1 MGVKVHLSKHRVTA
15 SDQRGHTHTHVC
27 TGTQAGTSPRHTSC
41 HKGADETCFTSSQ
54 GGRRGPHRDAP
65 AWDPPPLTLYPA
77 FSRGRRT
84 SGGSPTRPC
93 TLTGVQSPCGRDN
106 RRTHSG
112 GPQAGGGED
121 GGVQPC
127 RWVHT
132 LQMPGRAHTP
142 TQDGSLAGQQAGR
155 SVQRGQVRAGC
166 LGLGGWGT
174 WAGRARRGFLGG
186 PQHKRHS
193 QRGGRWAEGW
203 PAERGPLGTEPG
215 ARRKKQ
221 AGSPASP
228 GASRAPVAGTCP
240 STATAASVPGS
251 PHCTQDVVA
260 HASGSPSAVREQ
272 PPPGTCC
279 RQSLG
284 THPDLHIGNSG
295 GGPRGLLFPSFLNE
309 SAAWGQDMP
318 SSLVVQTPHAS
329 LVREPKSHTLCDG
342 VAKGNYRSAA
352 DSPYSVVFR
361 CTPQRSSIFTD
372 YIPHKP
378 CPPHAYSVVSDS
390 SPPHWLQ
397 PTRLLC
403 SWDFPARILDWGAIS
418 SSRGSSRPRD

>member
-1 MGVKVHLSKHRVTA
+1 MSFSLKPSPA
-15 SDQRGHTHTHVC
+15 P
-27 TGTQAGTSPRHTSC
+27 TG
-41 HKGADETCFTSSQ
+41 
-54 GGRRGPHRDAP
+54 RGPHRDAP

-106 RRTHSG
+106 RRTRSG
-112 GPQAGGGED
+112 GLQAGGGED
-121 GGVQPC
+121 GGLSPAAGFTPC
-127 RWVHT
+127 RR
-132 LQMPGRAHTP
+132 QGAHTRP
-142 TQDGSLAGQQAGR
+142 RTQDVWQGSRLAGQRKGAGAIL
-155 SVQRGQVRAGC
+155 VRAGC
-166 LGLGGWGT
+166 LGRGGWGT
-174 WAGRARRGFLGG
+174 RAGRAGRGFLGG

-193 QRGGRWAEGW
+193 QRGGCWAEGW
-203 PAERGPLGTEPG
+203 PAARGPLGTEPG

-228 GASRAPVAGTCP
+228 GASRAPVTGTCP
-240 STATAASVPGS
+240 SAATAASVPWS

-260 HASGSPSAVREQ
+260 HASGAPSAVREQ
-272 PPPGTCC
+272 PPPGPCC

-284 THPDLHIGNSG
+284 THPDLHIRNSG

-329 LVREPKSHTLCDG
+329 LVREPKSHTLRG

-352 DSPYSVVFR
+352 DSLYSVSEIQHFYR
-361 CTPQRSSIFTD
+361 L
-372 YIPHKP
+372 
-378 CPPHAYSVVSDS
+378 YS
-390 SPPHWLQ
+390 
-397 PTRLLC
+397 T
-403 SWDFPARILDWGAIS
+403 
-418 SSRGSSRPRD
+418 